1 MGRSGARSL
10 FITCP
15 YVLSIFLTK
24 GSSKELRAA
33 RARATRL
40 RLGVGCTAGRLHG
53 MWWLTLAAGAAAS
66 SPAQRA
72 SQCTVPACE
81 DQQDTHNG
89 FLPPSVRGNFSPRA
103 ARRHLAVSAQC
114 AYRADPRR
122 TSGTVEQ
129 LRTYQRDGSWCRL
142 QRQRAGSKNRQMLG
156 DWVAHGGERY
166 FLPYKWDMPNTAYY
180 LAPAAFSQCTGACT
194 AEARTLVRV
203 WGCVVA
209 RCWRANHSPYP
220 FNATDGELWPAGT
233 WPTHV

>member
-1 MGRSGARSL
+1 MSVTSANTTRRLDSRSESWPLAL
-10 FITCP
+10 C
-15 YVLSIFLTK
+15 
-24 GSSKELRAA
+24 
-33 RARATRL
+33 
-40 RLGVGCTAGRLHG
+40 
-53 MWWLTLAAGAAAS
+53 MWWLTLAAGPAAR

-72 SQCTVPACE
+72 SQCAVPACE

-89 FLPPSVRGNFSPRA
+89 FLLPGLRGNFSPRA

-122 TSGTVEQ
+122 SSGTVEQ
-129 LRTYQRDGSWCRL
+129 LRKYQRDGGWCRL

-156 DWVAHGGERY
+156 DWVATGGERY

-180 LAPAAFSQCTGACT
+180 LAPAAFSQCTGGCT
-194 AEARTLVRV
+194 GEARTLVRV

-209 RCWRANHSPYP
+209 RCWRANHSPHP
-220 FNATDGELWPAGT
+220 FNATDEELWPAGT